1 MSTNNPLPKATAGS
15 VLTALADANGYVSLA
30 LQLGE
35 VLVPIGK
42 ALVSKIQSIGQGSPT
57 ITFQLLVTQ
66 DEAELAGVDQM
77 STDDLNAINAELVRQ
92 GKPALPVPQAPP
104 VPPVTQ

>member
-1 MSTNNPLPKATAGS
+1 MNNSPITKPTAST

-42 ALVSKIQSIGQGSPT
+42 ALVSRIESIGQGAPT
-57 ITFQLLVTQ
+57 ITFQLLVSQ
-66 DEAELAGVDQM
+66 DQTELTNVDQM
-77 STDDLNAINAELVRQ
+77 STDDLNAINAELTRL
-92 GKPALPVPQAPP
+92 GKPALPIPGAPP
-104 VPPVTQ
+104 VQ

>member
-1 MSTNNPLPKATAGS
+1 MATNNPLPKPSAGA

-42 ALVSKIQSIGQGSPT
+42 ALVSKIKSIGQGNET
-57 ITFQLLVTQ
+57 ITFQLLISE
-66 DEAELAGVDQM
+66 DEAELASVDQM
-77 STDDLNAINAELVRQ
+77 STDDLAAINAELTRL
-92 GKPALPVPQAPP
+92 GKPALPFPAAPP